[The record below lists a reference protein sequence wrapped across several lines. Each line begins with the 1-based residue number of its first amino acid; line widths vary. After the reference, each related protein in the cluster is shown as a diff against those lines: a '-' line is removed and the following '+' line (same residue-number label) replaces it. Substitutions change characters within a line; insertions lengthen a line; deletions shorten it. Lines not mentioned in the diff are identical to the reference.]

1 MGWVMLRV
9 MDFHR
14 ACVDVGFERIV
25 GVAEFGE
32 CVSHKIE
39 EFGLRIHGPFDT
51 TNPPG
56 DTL

>member
-1 MGWVMLRV
+1 MLRV